1 MDMKDLKQLKEDAEN
16 KSLGI
21 AKLCISDKEKLSN
34 FIEKLREIIDSK
46 ENNLNIDLT
55 TVTIVDDA
63 EDENTKENVPESQ
76 DKAPIEEVKEEDIP
90 QVEEKPIVEKVPD
103 IIEEKSQ
110 EETKVEEKIVP
121 VENKKET
128 ETKENKVDEVKPES
142 KPVENKNQDK
152 PVIHDGKPVYQY
164 IANKGKC
171 QLFVDKNNK
180 IVLKVVEPKQENKQQ
195 AGGHV
200 QPGYGGYT
208 KLGQNGNRSTQ
219 PNGRTVPKTQ
229 QVRGGKPSD
238 FAALPINDTKKDT
251 SKKKVAD
258 KGHIEKTEKGGL
270 SNRDLFK
277 KGYTY
282 DTSRE
287 NYDEDDDGYVRI
299 KNTKKGVK
307 KQDSQK
313 IEITEAE
320 LNSEIIPIKTFS
332 EKIGKPATELV
343 KKFFELGKMITI
355 NSNITF
361 EEAELIALDY
371 GITLTLNVEKTAE
384 DKLSELV
391 KTKKETSGTDKRPPV
406 VTIMGHVDHGKTS
419 LLDYIRKTNVIATE
433 AGGITQHIGAYT
445 IDVNGEKITFLDT
458 PGHEAFTSMRRRGA
472 QVADI
477 GIIVVSLD
485 DSIMP
490 QTVEA
495 ISHAKDANIQ
505 IIVAANKIDKIPANE
520 RQQKLDKLYTD
531 LSSYDLL
538 PEKWGGDAIVCPIS
552 AKTGEGVNELLD
564 NILTVAEIL
573 ELKAT
578 DKSLATGSIIE
589 ARLDKG
595 IGPVATVLI
604 KDGTLKIKDFL
615 VAGTKICRVRAM
627 TDWTGKSVKTAGP
640 SDAVQVQGFQEV
652 PSTGDMFIVVEDEKL
667 AKKAVAER
675 IDKERNAMSAGN
687 NARSL
692 EEMFKDQLPADM
704 KVLPIIIKADVQGSA
719 EAVKQAMQKLSDERI
734 KDNVK
739 IKIVHTG
746 VGAINESDVMLAA
759 TTGAIILGFGVRPES
774 KAKVQAEKEKIDIRT
789 YSIIYDAIDDI
800 NAAISGMIAPT
811 YKEVALG
818 NVEIR
823 NLFKITG
830 VGMIAG
836 CYVLDGKIE
845 RNCGYRLLRDNIVIH
860 TGKIASLKRMKDDVK
875 EVNAGYE
882 CGVGLDNYS
891 DFKVG
896 DVMETYLL
904 EEEKVDE

>member
-1 MDMKDLKQLKEDAEN
+1 MEMKELIQLKENIEKQSFN
-16 KSLGI
+16 VI
-21 AKLCISDKEKLSN
+21 KLCNSDKEKIN
-34 FIEKLREIIDSK
+34 DFIEKLREIIDSK
-46 ENNLNIDLT
+46 ENNLNIDLAT
-55 TVTIVDDA
+55 ITIV
-63 EDENTKENVPESQ
+63 EDNKNENVPESQ
-76 DKAPIEEVKEEDIP
+76 DNAPIEENKEDIPQIEKDDIP
-90 QVEEKPIVEKVPD
+90 QVEEENVENTKDIPQVEEESKV
-103 IIEEKSQ
+103 EEKIEIPENKKEDKSK
-110 EETKVEEKIVP
+110 ETKVEE
-121 VENKKET
+121 
-128 ETKENKVDEVKPES
+128 VKQEA
-142 KPVENKNQDK
+142 KPVENKNQDR
-152 PVIHDGKPVYQY
+152 PVLRDGKPVYQY
-164 IANKGKC
+164 IKGKGKC
-171 QLFVDKNNK
+171 QFFVDKNNK
-180 IVLKVVEPKQENKQQ
+180 VILKVVEPVQETKTPAAN
-195 AGGHV
+195 HV

-208 KLGQNGNRSTQ
+208 KLGQNGNRATLN
-219 PNGRTVPKTQ
+219 NGRNPQKPQ
-229 QVRGGKPSD
+229 QVRVGAKPSD

-251 SKKKVAD
+251 SKQKKVD
-258 KGHIEKTEKGGL
+258 KGHVEKEKGGL

-277 KGYTY
+277 RGYTY

-287 NYDEDDDGYVRI
+287 YDEDDDSFVRI
-299 KNTKKGVK
+299 KNTKKGAK

-320 LNSEIIPIKTFS
+320 INSEIIPVKTFG
-332 EKIGKPATELV
+332 EKIGKPATEIV
-343 KKFFELGKMITI
+343 KKFFENGKMITI
-355 NSNITF
+355 NSTITF

-391 KTKKETSGTDKRPPV
+391 KKKTLDNGTDKRPPV

-505 IIVAANKIDKIPANE
+505 IIIAANKIDKIPANE

-538 PEKWGGDAIVCPIS
+538 PEKWGGDTIVCPIS
-552 AKTGEGVNELLD
+552 AKSGEGVDELLD

-604 KDGTLKIKDFL
+604 KNGTLKIKDFL

-640 SDAVQVQGFQEV
+640 SDAVQIQGFQEV

-704 KVLPIIIKADVQGSA
+704 KVLPIIIKADVQGSS
-719 EAVKQAMQKLSDERI
+719 EAVKQAMQKLSDDRI

-739 IKIVHTG
+739 IKIIHAG

-904 EEEKVDE
+904 EEEKIDE